1 MNISCDQEGDGYQLV
16 PVFLNWAKN
25 TLTNDELKKEFADR
39 GFLQTT
45 NKKVLL
51 PPDYDEKSYFDQT
64 YHTAGKSSLAK
75 GRKGQANCQE
85 SIDKMKQTKKE
96 QRENGTSI
104 GKNSKLS
111 KPIKMMTLSEP
122 HEVLQTFESLGLAAT
137 HVNGRIGNISSAANG
152 RLKTAYK
159 YKWEYV

>member
-1 MNISCDQEGDGYQLV
+1 MNVSVDQEGDGYQLV

-45 NKKVLL
+45 DKKVLL
-51 PPDYDEKSYFDQT
+51 PPDYYEKSYFDQT
-64 YHTAGKSSLAK
+64 YHTQGKLSLAL

-85 SIDKMKQTKKE
+85 SIDKMKRTKKE

-104 GKNSKLS
+104 GKNNKLS

-122 HEVLQTFESLGLAAT
+122 HEVLQTFDSLGLAAT
-137 HVNGRIGNISSAANG
+137 HVNGSMGNISMCARGHPTTNYG
-152 RLKTAYK
+152 